1 MVFSEV
7 FWTGLYTASMAFF
20 LAVGRMCYKSKCKK
34 VDLCGCITI
43 TRDVEIELTDETK
56 ESQI

>member
-34 VDLCGCITI
+34 VNLCGCITI
-43 TRDVEIELTDETK
+43 TRDVEI
-56 ESQI
+56 

>member
-7 FWTGLYTASMAFF
+7 FYTGLYTSVIMCL

-34 VDLCGCITI
+34 VHFCCLTI
-43 TRDVEIELTDETK
+43 IRDVEIELTDETK